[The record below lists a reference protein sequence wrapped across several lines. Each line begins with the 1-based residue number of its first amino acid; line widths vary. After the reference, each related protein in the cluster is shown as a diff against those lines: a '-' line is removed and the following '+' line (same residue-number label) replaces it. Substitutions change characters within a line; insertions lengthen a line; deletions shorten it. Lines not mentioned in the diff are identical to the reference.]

1 MAHNPYFAFKQFTVH
16 QGNSGMKVTTDACLL
31 GATVAAQL
39 ATAQPTQLLDIGAGT
54 GLLSL
59 MLAQQLVPEC
69 SQGHI
74 TAVELDSAAAIQAQQ
89 NFADTP
95 WQQNFTVSH
104 QSIQAFVNN
113 TTQHFDCIISN
124 PPFFERS
131 SKGHDAQR
139 NQARHTDTLSFDEL
153 AQAIAKL
160 LHDDGQSWLLL
171 PTHNSAHFVTCA
183 ASHQLYLQQ
192 QIAVATNEQRPPHCH
207 ILQFSKQCCDQV
219 AESTLPIYAQH
230 PQYSP
235 QTIALI
241 QPYYRFL

>member
-104 QSIQAFVNN
+104 QSIQALR
-113 TTQHFDCIISN
+113 TI
-124 PPFFERS
+124 PRS
-131 SKGHDAQR
+131 ALTALSAIRLFLSAPQKGMTHSVIRHD
-139 NQARHTDTLSFDEL
+139 
-153 AQAIAKL
+153 I
-160 LHDDGQSWLLL
+160 
-171 PTHNSAHFVTCA
+171 
-183 ASHQLYLQQ
+183 
-192 QIAVATNEQRPPHCH
+192 
-207 ILQFSKQCCDQV
+207 
-219 AESTLPIYAQH
+219 PI
-230 PQYSP
+230 
-235 QTIALI
+235 
-241 QPYYRFL
+241 R